1 MPKGKMRPGRKR
13 WSKAKFD
20 RCVSKVKGTGA
31 KSPYAV
37 CMASMQGTTKRKRK
51 KKKKRR

>member
-20 RCVSKVKGTGA
+20 RCVSKVKGA

-37 CMASMQGTTKRKRK
+37 CMASMQGTTKRRK
-51 KKKKRR
+51 KKKRKRR